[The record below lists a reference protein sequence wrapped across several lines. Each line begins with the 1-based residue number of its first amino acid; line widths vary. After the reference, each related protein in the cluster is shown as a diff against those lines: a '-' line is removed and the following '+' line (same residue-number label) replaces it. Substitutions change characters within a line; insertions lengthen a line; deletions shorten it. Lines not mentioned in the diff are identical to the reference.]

1 MKRLRRAA
9 ALTVVSCAAVPM
21 VAAHAGVPPSGYR
34 VAVQASVFQ
43 FTYVF
48 PTANFHPQADS
59 ELTYAEVDG
68 DPSRAHALSSVMW
81 PGAAGGNFGSLLG
94 VLAPPG
100 VPLPPNSVLAA
111 LNDPVRAE
119 AATGATTEQETTAPS
134 GTTMKVSVVPES
146 GAIAQESRSLT
157 TSAGLSL
164 GPGGALG
171 ASSAVARHTLDRD
184 GKLVARG
191 QSFLSNVDIG
201 GTFHAGSIATSAT
214 EQSVSGKTPTGS
226 SAITVHDL
234 VIGGQ
239 KAYVDSAGVH
249 MGEPGKP
256 AGPAAIDAVGQAL
269 VGAGMQIYFTSPQKV
284 TIGGVSYVYSASIL
298 VYWAPPGDS
307 NGDVFTFSLGGDAIG
322 MVVSPG
328 VATTAGGI
336 EGVVGGAGA
345 PLPSPTLATPGSV
358 AASPAS
364 PVLQLPA
371 PATGGGST
379 PGAVSGG
386 SESLAAGQPASAS
399 APAGIEGWWLVL
411 LAMAALAGMALLP
424 RLPALLTAATATEC
438 LREQPSPNPNRRP

>member
-1 MKRLRRAA
+1 VKLLARAA
-9 ALTVVSCAAVPM
+9 ALTAVVCSAVPT
-21 VAAHAGVPPSGYR
+21 VAALADGVAPSGYR

-43 FTYVF
+43 FTYDF

-100 VPLPPNSVLAA
+100 VPPPPNSVLAA

-134 GTTMKVSVVPES
+134 GTAMKVSVVPES
-146 GAIAQESRSLT
+146 GAITQESRSLT

-164 GPGGALG
+164 GPSGSLG
-171 ASSAVARHTLDRD
+171 ASSAAAKHTLDRD

-191 QSFLSNVDIG
+191 QSFVSNVDFG

-256 AGPAAIDAVGQAL
+256 AGPTAIDAVGKAL

-307 NGDVFTFSLGGDAIG
+307 NGDVFTFSLGGDAVG

-328 VATTAGGI
+328 LATRPGGI

-345 PLPSPTLATPGSV
+345 PLPAPTLATPGAV

-364 PVLQLPA
+364 PVLQLPV
-371 PATGGGST
+371 PATGSGAT
-379 PGAVSGG
+379 PGAVSGGG

-411 LAMAALAGMALLP
+411 LAIAALAGIALLP
-424 RLPALLTAATATEC
+424 RLPALLTTAAAPDC
-438 LREQPSPNPNRRP
+438 LRERPSPNRRP

>member
-1 MKRLRRAA
+1 MRRVTPVVGFTL
-9 ALTVVSCAAVPM
+9 ALCVAVP
-21 VAAHAGVPPSGYR
+21 AATVHAAGVSPSGYR

-43 FTYVF
+43 FTYDN
-48 PTANFHPQADS
+48 PTANFHPQADG
-59 ELTYAEVDG
+59 ELTYAEADG
-68 DPSRAHALSSVMW
+68 DPSRAHALSSVAW

-100 VPLPPNSVLAA
+100 LPPPPGSVLAA

-119 AATGATTEQETTAPS
+119 AATGATTTQETTAPS
-134 GTTMKVSVVPES
+134 GTTMRVSVVPEN
-146 GAIAQESRSLT
+146 GAISQESSSLT
-157 TSAGLSL
+157 TSGGLSL
-164 GPGGALG
+164 GPGGSLG
-171 ASSAVARHTLDRD
+171 ASSAVAKHTLDKN
-184 GKLVARG
+184 GTLVARG
-191 QSFLSNVDIG
+191 QSFVSNVDIG
-201 GTFHAGSIATSAT
+201 GAFHAGSIATSAT

-256 AGPAAIDAVGQAL
+256 GGPAAIDAVGKAL

-328 VATTAGGI
+328 LATTVGGI
-336 EGVVGGAGA
+336 EGVIGGGGTTGSTGGAAGA
-345 PLPSPTLATPGSV
+345 VP
-358 AASPAS
+358 ASPGS

-371 PATGGGST
+371 PAAGVATT
-379 PGAVSGG
+379 PGAASGAG
-386 SESLAAGQPASAS
+386 SQSLAAGQRASARG
-399 APAGIEGWWLVL
+399 PAGIEGWWFVL
-411 LAMAALAGMALLP
+411 LAIAALAGIALLP
-424 RLPALLTAATATEC
+424 TLPALLTNATAPEC
-438 LREQPSPNPNRRP
+438 VRERPSSNRRP